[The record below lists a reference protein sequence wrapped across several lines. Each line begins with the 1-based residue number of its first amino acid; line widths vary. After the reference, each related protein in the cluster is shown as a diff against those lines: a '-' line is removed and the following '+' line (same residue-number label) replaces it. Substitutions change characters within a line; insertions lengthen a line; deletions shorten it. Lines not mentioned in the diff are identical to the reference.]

1 MFYLNLFFIFSIIGY
16 ILETLIFFLI
26 NKNYNSSV
34 LYGPWTP
41 IYGIAVLLMIVVYI
55 FIKKFKFSNKK
66 EKMVYFLTITF
77 VLTLLE
83 GSAGYIIELTQ
94 KKVYWNYDNFIFNI
108 GHYMTLE
115 ISLIWGILAY
125 FSVYYLIPKSKKFIN
140 KIPKLITFVLI
151 ILIILDCILSFYV

>member
-1 MFYLNLFFIFSIIGY
+1 M
-16 ILETLIFFLI
+16 IL
-26 NKNYNSSV
+26 
-34 LYGPWTP
+34 
-41 IYGIAVLLMIVVYI
+41 VYI

-66 EKMVYFLTITF
+66 EKVVYFFTITF
-77 VLTLLE
+77 VLTFLE

>member
-66 EKMVYFLTITF
+66 EKVVYFFTITF